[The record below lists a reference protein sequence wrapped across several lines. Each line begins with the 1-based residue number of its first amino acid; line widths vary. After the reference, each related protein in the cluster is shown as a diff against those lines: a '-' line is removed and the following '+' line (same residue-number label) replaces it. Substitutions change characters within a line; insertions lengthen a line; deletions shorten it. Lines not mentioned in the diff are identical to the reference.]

1 MVLFE
6 AAIDRFDSASVE
18 SGARLRLGC
27 VIFLRVRAIASV
39 VPVAILNFFANLSEE
54 GFFRGDA
61 RVEFVGRATEMR
73 RIRFAERVRLLTVAV
88 PPDVYWLI

>member
-1 MVLFE
+1 ME
-6 AAIDRFDSASVE
+6 A
-18 SGARLRLGC
+18 GARLRLGR
-27 VIFLRVRAIASV
+27 VIFLRIRTIASV
-39 VPVAILNFFANLSEE
+39 VPVAILDFFADLSEE

-88 PPDVYWLI
+88 PPEVYWLI

>member
-1 MVLFE
+1 ME
-6 AAIDRFDSASVE
+6 A
-18 SGARLRLGC
+18 GARLRLGR
-27 VIFLRVRAIASV
+27 VIFLRIRTISSV
-39 VPVAILNFFANLSEE
+39 VPVAILDFFADLSEE

-88 PPDVYWLI
+88 APDVYWLI